1 MKRHKRTLNRFSITI
16 TDVNGSRHFHLSQI
30 IKKVAFYFISFIVLF
45 LVGSSL
51 YIHYLT
57 SKVSELDSKRQKLTT
72 INQEIEKNMSVQAE
86 KYAGI
91 EEQIAIFEEQLGL
104 DGNASDNNLTP
115 RARMTHLSLTN
126 EQQTEVLTQIPNGW
140 PIKNQ
145 GVSGKYGWR
154 DHPILKKKEFHAGID
169 LMATLNTPVYATAN
183 AVVEFAGYNNHGYGY
198 SIILV
203 HNFGF
208 KTVFAHLSS
217 KSVVK
222 VGQFVKKGDLI
233 GYSGNT
239 GLSTGPHLHY
249 EVRFVN
255 KTLEPS
261 YFLNLNRKNM
271 DNFFNQEGRVPWE
284 SLLKLISTRASQKQQ

>member
-1 MKRHKRTLNRFSITI
+1 M
-16 TDVNGSRHFHLSQI
+16 NGSRHFHLSQI
-30 IKKVAFYFISFIVLF
+30 IKKLAFYFISFIVLF

-72 INQEIEKNMSVQAE
+72 LNQEIEKNMSVQAE

-104 DGNASDNNLTP
+104 DGKANDNNLTP

-140 PIKNQ
+140 PIANQ
-145 GVSGKYGWR
+145 GISSKYGWR
-154 DHPILKKKEFHAGID
+154 DHPILKKKEFHTGID
-169 LMATLNTPVYATAN
+169 LMATLNTPIYATAN

-208 KTVFAHLSS
+208 KTVFAHLSN

-284 SLLKLISTRASQKQQ
+284 SLLKLISTRVSQKQQ

>member
-1 MKRHKRTLNRFSITI
+1 MKRHKRMLNRFSITI

-140 PIKNQ
+140 PITNQ

-208 KTVFAHLSS
+208 KTVFAHLSN

>member
-30 IKKVAFYFISFIVLF
+30 IKKLAFYFISFIVLF

-72 INQEIEKNMSVQAE
+72 LNQEIEKNMSVQAE

-104 DGNASDNNLTP
+104 DGKANDNNLTP

-140 PIKNQ
+140 PIANQ
-145 GVSGKYGWR
+145 GISSKYGWR
-154 DHPILKKKEFHAGID
+154 DHPILKKKEFHTGID
-169 LMATLNTPVYATAN
+169 LMATLNTPIYATAN

-208 KTVFAHLSS
+208 KTVFAHLSN

-284 SLLKLISTRASQKQQ
+284 SLLKLISTRVSQKQQ

>member
-1 MKRHKRTLNRFSITI
+1 M
-16 TDVNGSRHFHLSQI
+16 NGSRHFHLSQI
-30 IKKVAFYFISFIVLF
+30 IKKLAFYFISFIVLF

-104 DGNASDNNLTP
+104 DGKANDDNLTP

-140 PIKNQ
+140 PIANQ
-145 GVSGKYGWR
+145 GISGKYGWR

-208 KTVFAHLSS
+208 KTVFAHLSN

>member
-30 IKKVAFYFISFIVLF
+30 IKKLAFYFISFIVLF

-72 INQEIEKNMSVQAE
+72 LNQEIEKNMSVQAE

-104 DGNASDNNLTP
+104 DGKANDNNLTP

-140 PIKNQ
+140 PIANQ
-145 GVSGKYGWR
+145 GISGKYGWR

-169 LMATLNTPVYATAN
+169 LMATLNTPIYATAN

-208 KTVFAHLSS
+208 KTVFAHLSN

>member
-1 MKRHKRTLNRFSITI
+1 MLNRFSITI
-16 TDVNGSRHFHLSQI
+16 TDVNGSRHFYLSQI
-30 IKKVAFYFISFIVLF
+30 IKKIAFYFISFVVLF

-51 YIHYLT
+51 YIHYLMT
-57 SKVSELDSKRQKLTT
+57 KVNELDLKRQKLSFM
-72 INQEIEKNMSVQAE
+72 NQEIEKNMSIQAE

-104 DGNASDNNLTP
+104 NGNAQDNNLTP

-140 PIKNQ
+140 PIQNQ
-145 GVSGKYGWR
+145 GISGKYGWR
-154 DHPILKKKEFHAGID
+154 DHPILNKKEFHAGID
-169 LMATLNTPVYATAN
+169 LMATLDTPVYATAN
-183 AVVEFAGYNNHGYGY
+183 AVVEFAGYNQRGYGY
-198 SIILV
+198 SVILV

-208 KTVFAHLSS
+208 KTVFAHLKH
-217 KSVVK
+217 KSVVS

-271 DNFFNQEGRVPWE
+271 DNFFNQERKVPWE
-284 SLLKLISTRASQKQQ
+284 SLLKLISTQASQKRQ

>member
-1 MKRHKRTLNRFSITI
+1 MKRHKRMLNRFSITI

-72 INQEIEKNMSVQAE
+72 LNQEIEKNMSVQAE

-104 DGNASDNNLTP
+104 DGKANDNNLTP

-140 PIKNQ
+140 PIANQ
-145 GVSGKYGWR
+145 GISGKYGWR

-183 AVVEFAGYNNHGYGY
+183 AVVEFAGYNNYGYGY

-208 KTVFAHLSS
+208 KTVFAHLSN

>member
-30 IKKVAFYFISFIVLF
+30 IKKLAFYFISFIVLF

-72 INQEIEKNMSVQAE
+72 LNQEIEKNMSVQAE

-104 DGNASDNNLTP
+104 DGKANDNNLTP

-140 PIKNQ
+140 PIANQ
-145 GVSGKYGWR
+145 GISSKYGWR
-154 DHPILKKKEFHAGID
+154 DHPILKKKEFHTGID
-169 LMATLNTPVYATAN
+169 LMATLNTPIYATAN

-208 KTVFAHLSS
+208 KTVFAHLSN

>member
-30 IKKVAFYFISFIVLF
+30 IKKLAFYFISFIVLF

-72 INQEIEKNMSVQAE
+72 LNQEIEKNMSVQAQ

-104 DGNASDNNLTP
+104 DGKANDNNLTP

-140 PIKNQ
+140 PIANQ
-145 GVSGKYGWR
+145 GISGKYGWR

-169 LMATLNTPVYATAN
+169 LMATLNTPIYATAN

-208 KTVFAHLSS
+208 KTVFAHLSN

>member
-30 IKKVAFYFISFIVLF
+30 IKKLAFYFISFIVLF

-104 DGNASDNNLTP
+104 DGKANDDNLTP

-140 PIKNQ
+140 PIANQ
-145 GVSGKYGWR
+145 GISGKYGWR

-208 KTVFAHLSS
+208 KTVFAHLSN

>member
-1 MKRHKRTLNRFSITI
+1 MLNRFSITI

-140 PIKNQ
+140 PITNQ

-208 KTVFAHLSS
+208 KTVFAHLSN